1 MENFYNNLDTYLLVY
16 ASVIAGGMFLM
27 LVFTIVDYI
36 KFMIP
41 YWNIEKKYKRELNQL
56 RKNGSL

>member
-1 MENFYNNLDTYLLVY
+1 MENFYNNLDTYLLIY

-27 LVFTIVDYI
+27 LVFALVDYI
-36 KFMIP
+36 KFMTP
-41 YWNIEKKYKRELNQL
+41 YWNIEKKYKRELDQL